1 MPLSTIFQLYRDSQ
15 FYWWR
20 KLEYPEKT
28 TNLLQV
34 TGKLFNL
41 NIINGSLT
49 PIFFF
54 SATFKKMLVQKR
66 KEQLKAYEKQEK
78 MLREMK
84 QSGKSTKQAV
94 CIIKYSLQ
102 INQVSFRLNN
112 LGTL

>member
-1 MPLSTIFQLYRDSQ
+1 
-15 FYWWR
+15 
-20 KLEYPEKT
+20 
-28 TNLLQV
+28 
-34 TGKLFNL
+34 
-41 NIINGSLT
+41 
-49 PIFFF
+49 
-54 SATFKKMLVQKR
+54 MLVQKR

-112 LGTL
+112 LGTRWSFVITWHPLYVTF